1 MVDAAHDKEKKDR
14 DLIKNLKEE
23 VTNLT
28 QITDQQT
35 GFSENEEH
43 RWTRLP
49 PETLSDLLLLLSQIL
64 LCLVFFYSEL
74 QKIAEELTKER
85 DRLMTT
91 VEELRDK
98 LNKAAVT
105 QQETEAQKQRDMENI
120 TQVRVLLSVTVFNTW
135 LCHPVAGEGR
145 NKYYN

>member
-1 MVDAAHDKEKKDR
+1 M
-14 DLIKNLKEE
+14 
-23 VTNLT
+23 
-28 QITDQQT
+28 
-35 GFSENEEH
+35 
-43 RWTRLP
+43 
-49 PETLSDLLLLLSQIL
+49 LLLSQIL
-64 LCLVFFYSEL
+64 LCLFFFFYSEL

-120 TQVRVLLSVTVFNTW
+120 TQVRVLLSVTVFNT
-135 LCHPVAGEGR
+135 
-145 NKYYN
+145 

>member
-1 MVDAAHDKEKKDR
+1 M
-14 DLIKNLKEE
+14 
-23 VTNLT
+23 
-28 QITDQQT
+28 
-35 GFSENEEH
+35 
-43 RWTRLP
+43 
-49 PETLSDLLLLLSQIL
+49 LLLSQIL

-120 TQVRVLLSVTVFNTW
+120 TQVRVLLSVTVFNT
-135 LCHPVAGEGR
+135 
-145 NKYYN
+145 